1 MSSADRLSP
10 LVVFMLVVVAVLAA
24 SASEALAQAAAEG
37 VHRFQPSSNQAH
49 APSATHALWDALTKP
64 RTLIPLVGL
73 TILFIGGLING
84 EDESW
89 LKLFGLFLIALVVA
103 IVLFEARPAPTGPDA
118 QPPHP
123 SKLAA
128 GLGTGGV
135 LIGALIL
142 LLLKYTRP
150 LFFASTE
157 VAFSLAVIY
166 FTIRS
171 LDGGGEKWATLVLG
185 AYGVVDGIDRVQAEI
200 RTWGEPAAKPGKRA
214 KPAKA

>member
-1 MSSADRLSP
+1 VSSAGRLSP
-10 LVVFMLVVVAVLAA
+10 LVVFALVVVAVLAA
-24 SASEALAQAAAEG
+24 SASEALAQEATAQG
-37 VHRFQPSSNQAH
+37 SSGGT
-49 APSATHALWDALTKP
+49 ATTRALWDALTQP
-64 RTLIPLVGL
+64 RTLIPLIGL
-73 TILFIGGLING
+73 TIGFIAGLING

-89 LKLFGLFLIALVVA
+89 LKLFFLFAVALVVA
-103 IVLFEARPAPTGPDA
+103 IWVFEARPTPTGPDA

-128 GLGTGGV
+128 GLGTGAV

-157 VAFSLAVIY
+157 AAFSLAVIY
-166 FTIRS
+166 FSIRS

-185 AYGVVDGIDRVQAEI
+185 VYGVVDGIDRVKTEVAAWDQ
-200 RTWGEPAAKPGKRA
+200 PAGKPGKRA
-214 KPAKA
+214 RPAKA

>member
-10 LVVFMLVVVAVLAA
+10 LVVFMLVAVAVLLG
-24 SASEALAQAAAEG
+24 SASEALAQAAAP
-37 VHRFQPSSNQAH
+37 QSS
-49 APSATHALWDALTKP
+49 SGGTDVGHALWDALTKP

-89 LKLFGLFLIALVVA
+89 LKLFGLFTIALVVA